1 MSGAPTRRELGQ
13 LLGAGLLGGAAAACG
28 QEPEEETSDGRTL
41 VASLKELGD
50 GDSIDFEYPEGH
62 AAFVAKLGV
71 SAEGGLG
78 PDADIVAFHKACPH
92 MGCPI
97 FPDADTLGKGEFG
110 PCVCHFS
117 RFDLRM
123 SGRQIEGRAT
133 QRLVRVNLELE
144 GGELYATG
152 IEGVPFGEAPT
163 DG

>member
-1 MSGAPTRRELGQ
+1 MVNKLQEDGVYCFPLEDVKEEL
-13 LLGAGLLGGAAAACG
+13 
-28 QEPEEETSDGRTL
+28 
-41 VASLKELGD
+41 V
-50 GDSIDFEYPEGH
+50 
-62 AAFVAKLGV
+62 
-71 SAEGGLG
+71 
-78 PDADIVAFHKACPH
+78 
-92 MGCPI
+92 
-97 FPDADTLGKGEFG
+97 LGKGEFG